1 MPQRRRYAH
10 RAELEEMLVGLTNCS
25 RGQLVFVMDA
35 LQELGVDVD
44 ALVKVTV
51 DEDVAPDLQ

>member
-1 MPQRRRYAH
+1 MPQRRRYATQDEL
-10 RAELEEMLVGLTNCS
+10 AELITERLNPEPTGGDIVA
-25 RGQLVFVMDA
+25 A
-35 LQELGVDVD
+35 LAELGVPVD